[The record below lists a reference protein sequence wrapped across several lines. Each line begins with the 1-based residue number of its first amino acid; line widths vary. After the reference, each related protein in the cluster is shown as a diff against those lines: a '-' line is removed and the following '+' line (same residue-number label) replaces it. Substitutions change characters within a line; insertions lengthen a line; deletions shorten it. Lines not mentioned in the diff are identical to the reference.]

1 MFRFEKLLF
10 KSEASMLMSRGICS
24 PLPGVVTKLLVESGK
39 QVKTGESLMIIEAMK
54 MEHEIKAPVDG
65 IVSEIYFGVG
75 DKVDEGV
82 ELILVEDD
90 R

>member
-1 MFRFEKLLF
+1 
-10 KSEASMLMSRGICS
+10 
-24 PLPGVVTKLLVESGK
+24 
-39 QVKTGESLMIIEAMK
+39 MIIEAMK

-65 IVSEIYFGVG
+65 RVSEIYFGVG

>member
-1 MFRFEKLLF
+1 M
-10 KSEASMLMSRGICS
+10 
-24 PLPGVVTKLLVESGK
+24 TKLLVESGK

>member
-1 MFRFEKLLF
+1 
-10 KSEASMLMSRGICS
+10 
-24 PLPGVVTKLLVESGK
+24 
-39 QVKTGESLMIIEAMK
+39 MIIEAMK
-54 MEHEIKAPVDG
+54 MEHEIKAPIDG
-65 IVSEIYFGVG
+65 RVSGIYFSVG